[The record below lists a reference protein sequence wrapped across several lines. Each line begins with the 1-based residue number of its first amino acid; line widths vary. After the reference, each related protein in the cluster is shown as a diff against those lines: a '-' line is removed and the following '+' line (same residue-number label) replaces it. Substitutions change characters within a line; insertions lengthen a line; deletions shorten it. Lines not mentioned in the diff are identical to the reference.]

1 MAKGFIKMDTF
12 ATRTAV
18 IAALLIIIAAPVA
31 LAAPVEQI
39 VFYVH

>member
-1 MAKGFIKMDTF
+1 MNKPT
-12 ATRTAV
+12 TQTAM
-18 IAALLIIIAAPVA
+18 IAALLLVLAVPVA